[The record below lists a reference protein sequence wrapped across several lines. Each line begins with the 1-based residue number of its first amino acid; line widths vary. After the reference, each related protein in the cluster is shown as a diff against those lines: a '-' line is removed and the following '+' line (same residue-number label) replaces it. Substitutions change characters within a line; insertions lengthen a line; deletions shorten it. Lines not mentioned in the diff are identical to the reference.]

1 MENKRLRMV
10 NEDRNKSS
18 ESVGMKSDE
27 LILNVDNVKTMDD
40 SR

>member
-18 ESVGMKSDE
+18 ESVGMKSEE
-27 LILNVDNVKTMDD
+27 LILNDNVKTMDD

>member
-18 ESVGMKSDE
+18 ESVGMKSE
-27 LILNVDNVKTMDD
+27 EFILNDNVKTMDD

>member
-18 ESVGMKSDE
+18 ENVGMKSEE
-27 LILNVDNVKTMDD
+27 LILNDNVKTMDD